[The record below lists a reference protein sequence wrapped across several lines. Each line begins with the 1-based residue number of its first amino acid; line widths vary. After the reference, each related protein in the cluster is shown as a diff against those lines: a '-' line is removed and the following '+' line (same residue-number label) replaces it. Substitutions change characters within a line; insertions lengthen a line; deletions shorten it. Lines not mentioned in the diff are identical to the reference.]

1 MEPDR
6 PDLHIHLQL
15 PGARH
20 NPHHPQVVQLNISLM
35 LLHLRKTMT
44 VLLEATPS
52 NIDFD
57 LVKNTFLSVKVL
69 TRASY
74 LIPILT
80 NLNLKNSLRA

>member
-15 PGARH
+15 LGARH
-20 NPHHPQVVQLNISLM
+20 NPHHPQVLQFNISLM

-69 TRASY
+69 TQASN

-80 NLNLKNSLRA
+80 NLN

>member
-1 MEPDR
+1 
-6 PDLHIHLQL
+6 
-15 PGARH
+15 
-20 NPHHPQVVQLNISLM
+20 M

-69 TRASY
+69 TQASN

>member
-1 MEPDR
+1 
-6 PDLHIHLQL
+6 
-15 PGARH
+15 
-20 NPHHPQVVQLNISLM
+20 
-35 LLHLRKTMT
+35 MT

-57 LVKNTFLSVKVL
+57 LVKNTFLRVKVL

-80 NLNLKNSLRA
+80 NLNLKKFFEGLKSLFSISFKKARLLLSQAISHTCEDEKS